1 VRIVDFLPS
10 EIAGRHHCRHT
21 FGITPLPKA
30 ARPRKKGIPLAVGSH
45 KKKKKRQWSLSWR
58 SALAVL
64 VNVLLGVGI
73 NVATQ
78 TIRLSPWLAPWS
90 WAALIILAAVF
101 VVIDHHNQ
109 KPDQISNDG
118 TVSSGGSARR
128 NPAVGMY
135 VVLII
140 VVAELAVVI
149 IAVVA
154 MFSTAVTSAAPWS
167 PPPTPTPTI
176 TAPPT
181 TTTTTRIPTSIVPPT
196 TVHPETSDP
205 RSSEVPLAQPLPP
218 PPPPTTRACP
228 EREQYR
234 VNMKGQLVDKNN
246 EFVGDI
252 YAGDIF
258 VRLNPPAGFD
268 PELNDRYFGTSKGM
282 QGFALIRKLDYEG
295 RITNCQKS

>member
-1 VRIVDFLPS
+1 MPPYVWHHP
-10 EIAGRHHCRHT
+10 IAKSST
-21 FGITPLPKA
+21 TEE
-30 ARPRKKGIPLAVGSH
+30 KGIPLAVGSH
-45 KKKKKRQWSLSWR
+45 KKKKKRQWPLSWR

-64 VNVLLGVGI
+64 INILLGVGI

-90 WAALIILAAVF
+90 WAALIIIAAVF

-109 KPDQISNDG
+109 KPDPISNDG
-118 TVSSGGSARR
+118 TVTSGGSSRR
-128 NPAVGMY
+128 NTAVGMY
-135 VVLII
+135 VVLIV

-167 PPPTPTPTI
+167 SPPMPTSTTPAPT
-176 TAPPT
+176 A
-181 TTTTTRIPTSIVPPT
+181 TTTTRIPTSVVLPT
-196 TVHPETSDP
+196 TVLTETSAT
-205 RSSEVPLAQPLPP
+205 RSAEAPSAQPPP

-234 VNMKGQLVDKNN
+234 VNMKGQLVNKNN
-246 EFVGDI
+246 EFVGDV

-258 VRLNPPAGFD
+258 VRLDPPADFD

-295 RITNCQKS
+295 RVTNCQRS